1 MNWFRKNKKENVTTG
16 DFNTS
21 VLKRGIV
28 PTAIYSRTDAI
39 GFAVKE
45 RGIIFGNLKR
55 GKSLKL

>member
-28 PTAIYSRTDAI
+28 PTAIYSRNDAI

-55 GKSLKL
+55 G